1 MAHSARLSIVGF
13 LDLKYFRIP
22 VVSGFCWVVLSY
34 FLPIMSHAQG
44 FVYARLQG
52 QPLMNTAGWSLI
64 GAAGIGDTNGDVD
77 TFSNEMI
84 LVPPT
89 NNNSGAVFYNQP
101 LDLSLCTRWSARFDF
116 RMWEGTAADGIAF
129 CFLDIPPAG
138 FISGGGIG
146 IPTNGNGLKVVFD
159 TWDNGCGPNP
169 EVQIYSGPGY
179 NECIAGIVK
188 VNNTN
193 GNLSFMRSNNYH
205 AVQVDYDS
213 GFVSVM
219 IDSVVWLSGVYA
231 PANYVGYLGF
241 TSSTG
246 GSTDRHSI
254 RDVVIYTEG
263 TSLLGFQSIDTTRRL
278 PLIQAQCY
286 SDSLWVRTR
295 GKFRCASVDST
306 GSDLRL
312 YSPTGVPIPIYR
324 VQSFCTDGR
333 SDSLLVLLATQL
345 VQPGDHHLVVRNG
358 LDGNPILGDCNSR
371 IDDFDS
377 LTIRVVNCYTY
388 SQPVNMRNVSV
399 TPDNQGLNLI
409 WESPPGINPNFF
421 RGYRLQRND
430 RPEGQ
435 QWSDIAFIPQ
445 WLDTLYYTDEP
456 DPTQESRDFRVILQ
470 VLYNP
475 DCPPGD
481 SVGSILLR
489 DPSAFLA
496 NATLFDGRLSWLPYS
511 EAWTSPRYE
520 LWMSR
525 PDVGPDSQRVA
536 TTTDTF
542 LDFSKPRELGRFRL
556 HVHTIND
563 QDGRYARSNDLEFSV
578 DELELEV
585 YNVVTPNN
593 DGVNDVFYIR
603 HIEAYPEARVRL
615 FNRWGQPVFD
625 RVTYSNDHQPTDLE
639 AGSYVYL
646 IEVPG
651 KNPIQGIL
659 RVQR

>member
-1 MAHSARLSIVGF
+1 MFPIPRMKSMSTPKIPLWAVALFMALS
-13 LDLKYFRIP
+13 
-22 VVSGFCWVVLSY
+22 VL
-34 FLPIMSHAQG
+34 LPSPAWSQG

-52 QPLMNTAGWSLI
+52 QPLMNTAGWTLI
-64 GAAGIGDTNGDVD
+64 GAAGIADTNGDVD
-77 TFSNEMI
+77 TFSNELV

-159 TWDNGCGPNP
+159 TYDNGCGANP

-188 VNNTN
+188 VTNTN
-193 GNLSFMRSNNYH
+193 GNLNFMRSNNYH

-263 TSLLGFQSIDTTRRL
+263 TSLLGFQSIDTTRRI
-278 PLIQAQCY
+278 PLMEAECY
-286 SDSLWVRTR
+286 SDSILVRTR
-295 GKFRCASVDST
+295 GKFRCASVDSF
-306 GSDLRL
+306 GSELRL
-312 YSPTGVPIPIYR
+312 YTPSGAPVPIYR
-324 VQSFCTDGR
+324 VQTFCTDNR
-333 SDSLLVLLATQL
+333 SDSLLIRLATRL
-345 VQPGDHHLVVRNG
+345 VQPGDHHLVVRLG
-358 LDGNPILGDCNSR
+358 QDGNAILGDCNSG
-371 IDDFDS
+371 IDEFDS
-377 LTIRVVNCYTY
+377 LTIRVVNCYAY
-388 SQPVNMRNVSV
+388 NRPVNMRNVSV
-399 TPDNQGLNLI
+399 TPDNLGMNLI
-409 WESPPGINPNFF
+409 WESPPGINPDFF

-430 RPEGQ
+430 RPDGRL
-435 QWSDIAFIPQ
+435 WTDIALLPR
-445 WLDTLYYTDEP
+445 LEDTLYYTSDP
-456 DPTQESRDFRVILQ
+456 DPTQESRDFRVILK
-470 VLYNP
+470 VFYNP
-475 DCPPGD
+475 DCAPGD

-489 DPSAFLA
+489 DATGFLGD
-496 NATLFDGRLSWLPYS
+496 ATRFDGQLSWLPYS
-511 EAWTSPRYE
+511 EAWSNPGYE
-520 LWMSR
+520 LWLTR
-525 PDVGPDSQRVA
+525 LDGAADSQRVA
-536 TTTDTF
+536 TTTDTMV
-542 LDFSKPRELGRFRL
+542 DFSKPRELGRFRL
-556 HVHTIND
+556 HVNTVNN
-563 QDGRYARSNDLEFSV
+563 QDGRYARSNYLDFEV

-603 HIEAYPEARVRL
+603 YIEAYPQARVRL
-615 FNRWGQPVFD
+615 FNRWGQLVFD
-625 RVTYSNDHQPTDLE
+625 QLSYANDFQPSELE
-639 AGSYVYL
+639 GGSYVYL
-646 IEVPG
+646 VEMPG
-651 KNPIQGIL
+651 KPPLQGIL
-659 RVQR
+659 RVQQ

>member
-1 MAHSARLSIVGF
+1 
-13 LDLKYFRIP
+13 
-22 VVSGFCWVVLSY
+22 
-34 FLPIMSHAQG
+34 
-44 FVYARLQG
+44 
-52 QPLMNTAGWSLI
+52 
-64 GAAGIGDTNGDVD
+64 
-77 TFSNEMI
+77 
-84 LVPPT
+84 
-89 NNNSGAVFYNQP
+89 
-101 LDLSLCTRWSARFDF
+101 
-116 RMWEGTAADGIAF
+116 
-129 CFLDIPPAG
+129 
-138 FISGGGIG
+138 
-146 IPTNGNGLKVVFD
+146 
-159 TWDNGCGPNP
+159 
-169 EVQIYSGPGY
+169 
-179 NECIAGIVK
+179 VK

-585 YNVVTPNN
+585 YNVVTPNS

-603 HIEAYPEARVRL
+603 HIEAYPQARVRL

-625 RVTYSNDHQPTDLE
+625 RVTYANDHQPTDLE